1 MGKKLEQ
8 QSMPAKA
15 MNNQNELKPDS
26 RHHMNSMLMRESL
39 VDKYLLEKTEKQTPI
54 VRMLPNV
61 HVVKIGSRSILEA
74 GHEIVQPVVDVL
86 GNLLESEKLILGVGG
101 GSRSRHV
108 FSIGLD
114 LGLPTG
120 VLAQLSVADALG
132 NAHILGTL
140 LAPHGVVAIPP
151 EIFGHLLP
159 LFIHSAPGVIFNGV
173 PPYSLWEHPPEIGRI
188 PKHRTDAGCFILA
201 ECFGC
206 KSVTL
211 VKDVDGLFTKD
222 PKHHSGAEFI
232 NEISVKDL
240 EAENLETLPFDP
252 VLLDI
257 LKTSRLVS
265 QFQIVNGKNP
275 ETIKKAIEGKHVGS
289 IIHAN

>member
-1 MGKKLEQ
+1 MLVEDMKTQ
-8 QSMPAKA
+8 QDTNQ
-15 MNNQNELKPDS
+15 MNSNQDN
-26 RHHMNSMLMRESL
+26 RYHMNSMLMRESL
-39 VDKYLLEKTEKQTPI
+39 VDNDLLESTDKETPI

-74 GHEIVQPVVDVL
+74 GHAIVNPVVDVL
-86 GNLLESEKLILGVGG
+86 GNLLQSEKLILGVGG
-101 GSRSRHV
+101 GARSRHV

-132 NAHILGTL
+132 NAHILGAL
-140 LAPHGVVAIPP
+140 LSPHGVVAIPP

-188 PKHRTDAGCFILA
+188 PKHRTDAGCVILA

-211 VKDVDGLFTKD
+211 VKDVNGLYTED
-222 PKHHSGAEFI
+222 PKKNPDAIFI
-232 NEISVKDL
+232 DEISVSEL
-240 EAENLETLPFDP
+240 EKKKLNTLPFDP
-252 VLLDI
+252 VILDV
-257 LKTSRLVS
+257 LKTNRLVS
-265 QFQIVNGKNP
+265 QFQIINGKNP
-275 ETIKKAIEGKHVGS
+275 DSIQKAIKGQHVGS
-289 IIHAN
+289 IVHAD